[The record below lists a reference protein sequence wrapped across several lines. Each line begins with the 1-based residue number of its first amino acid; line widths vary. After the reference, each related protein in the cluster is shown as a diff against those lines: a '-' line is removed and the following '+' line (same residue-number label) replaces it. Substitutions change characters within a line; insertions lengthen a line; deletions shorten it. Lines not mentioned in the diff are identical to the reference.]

1 MVKRAP
7 HTRASRYRA
16 IATAARSAQV
26 LAQEAL
32 ANAEELHNEDPH
44 GEGERDRRMRRQ
56 LEGDVFSLRTTHD
69 LALEMAAELAASG
82 PPRAINPPKH
92 RRRA

>member
-1 MVKRAP
+1 MKRAP

-16 IATAARSAQV
+16 IARAARSAQV

-32 ANAEELHNEDPH
+32 ANAEELHNEDPR
-44 GEGERDRRMRRQ
+44 GEHERDRRMRRQ

-69 LALEMAAELAASG
+69 LALEMADERQGDA
-82 PPRAINPPKH
+82 PPQAINPPRH